1 MSDKIAKIATE
12 NRHYVRKTKKRKPD
26 VPFLKLELKNGAIM
40 VPFFNLRVA
49 NN

>member
-26 VPFLKLELKNGAIM
+26 VPFLKLELKNGTI
-40 VPFFNLRVA
+40 FQFTSCQQLT
-49 NN
+49 